1 MMRHSE
7 SFSTNELIEK
17 PWPCSWS
24 RITLGCWAFGGGA
37 LWGEQSE
44 KESVAV
50 IHAAIDH
57 GVNLLDTAVAYGG
70 GESERVVGVALDRKR
85 DQVNIATKAPPGV
98 TSRTQLIKACE
109 SSLVR
114 LKTDYIDLYQIHWP
128 LRGMEFADIVETMR
142 DLERAGKIRFA
153 GVCNYGIMDME
164 DQLSAGGGLVSN
176 QLPYSL
182 LSRAIEFEILPKC
195 TEEGVA
201 VLAYSPLMQ
210 GLLTGKFRSPS
221 DVPDERARS
230 RHFSGHR
237 PFARHGGEGFEACTF
252 EAISGIREIAVE
264 WGKSMEEVAL
274 AWSLRG
280 EMVSSV
286 IVGARTV
293 EQLKQN
299 IGASDLEMPET
310 VYAQLN
316 KCTETLKEGLGPNP
330 DLWERESR
338 YR

>member
-1 MMRHSE
+1 MRTSE
-7 SFSTNELIEK
+7 LTPLTELSEW
-17 PWPCSWS
+17 PWQHRLS

-44 KESVAV
+44 SESVAV

-57 GVNLLDTAVAYGG
+57 GVNLLDTAAAYGA
-70 GESERVVGVALDRKR
+70 GESERVVGVALHGKR
-85 DQVNIATKAPPGV
+85 DKVYIATKAPPGV
-98 TSRTQLIKACE
+98 TSRDQLIKACE

-114 LKTDYIDLYQIHWP
+114 LKTDRIDLYQIHWP
-128 LRGMEFADIVETMR
+128 LRDMALADIVETMR
-142 DLERAGKIRFA
+142 DLERAGKIRFS
-153 GVCNYGIMDME
+153 GVCNYGVMDMG
-164 DQLSAGGGLVSN
+164 DHLRAGGLLASN

-195 TEEGVA
+195 GEEGVA

-210 GLLTGKFRSPS
+210 GLLTGKFGRPS

-230 RHFSGHR
+230 RHFSGQR
-237 PFARHGGEGFEACTF
+237 PFARHGGEGFEAITF
-252 EAISGIREIAVE
+252 EAISGIRKIADE

-274 AWSLRG
+274 AWVLRC
-280 EMVSSV
+280 EVVSSV
-286 IVGARTV
+286 IVGARNV

-299 IGASDLEMPET
+299 VRASGLEMPEA
-310 VYAQLN
+310 VHAKLN
-316 KCTETLKEGLGPNP
+316 ECTQTLKNELGPNP
-330 DLWERESR
+330 DLWEGESR